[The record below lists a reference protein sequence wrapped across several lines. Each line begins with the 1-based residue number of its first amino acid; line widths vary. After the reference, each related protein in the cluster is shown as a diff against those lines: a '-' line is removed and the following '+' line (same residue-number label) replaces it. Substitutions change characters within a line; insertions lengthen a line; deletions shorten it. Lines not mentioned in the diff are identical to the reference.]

1 MNEFYKQQIEALK
14 AKVKAHAELGNEL
27 KATLLNKEIANYER
41 AIEQSEP
48 AKPKGVD
55 AYLV

>member
-1 MNEFYKQQIEALK
+1 MINFYKDQVKTLK
-14 AKVKAHAELGNEL
+14 AKVKTHAELGNEL
-27 KATLLNKEIANYER
+27 KVTLLNKEITNYER

-48 AKPKGVD
+48 AKPTGVD

>member
-1 MNEFYKQQIEALK
+1 MINFYKDQVKKLK

-27 KATLLNKEIANYER
+27 KVTHLNKEIASYEQ
-41 AIEQSEP
+41 AIRQSEP
-48 AKPKGVD
+48 AKTTGVD

>member
-1 MNEFYKQQIEALK
+1 MINFYKDQVKQLK

-27 KATLLNKEIANYER
+27 KVTHLNKEIANYER
-41 AIEQSEP
+41 AIRQAEP
-48 AKPKGVD
+48 KPTTGVD

>member
-1 MNEFYKQQIEALK
+1 MIDVYKDQVKQLK

-27 KATLLNKEIANYER
+27 KVTHLNKEIANYER
-41 AIEQSEP
+41 AIRQLEP
-48 AKPKGVD
+48 VKPTGVD